1 MMTSLHIKD
10 EPMPTPIASGSGSGS
25 GSSIGGATNGHAK
38 RPAKPSL
45 PGHSD
50 DSSDD
55 DDDDKPL
62 AKRPKVEEESDL
74 SSDSDSDV
82 PLTST
87 VSSQNGVKKEEDEDN
102 DDDDS
107 DDDSDAP
114 LTATVKKRSDSGSA
128 DDDDDEEDEEDDDGG
143 DDDDDDDD
151 DDDED
156 DDKPLSRTA
165 KSNRK
170 PPKTMSITGSGE
182 KKWDVLVHKG
192 PRFPD
197 PYQPLPKDVKLKYD
211 GEPVDLPP
219 ETEEVAMFY
228 AVKIETQHA
237 QNPIFNRNFF
247 DDFTADLKKFP
258 PRDGTQIKSFD
269 KLDFRD
275 MYNYWRSLK
284 DAENERKKALA
295 PSARKREI
303 EARKVEENTWKICLV
318 DGVEQRV
325 GNVNV
330 EPPGLFLGRGAHPK
344 AGKVKRRI
352 YPGDITINHSAE
364 HPAPSPPPG
373 LGDWGEVVEKK
384 DVTWLAYWKENING
398 QYKYVFLDATS
409 NFKTNSDREKFEKA
423 RKLDTVVKQIRRD
436 VNKNLKSKV
445 RNERQIATIVWLID
459 NFSLRAGNE
468 KGEDEAETYGVCSL
482 RCEHAQVKMPD
493 TIHLEFLG
501 KDSMKFEEDLK
512 ITNPDVFKNITM
524 FLKTNGMKDK
534 SGNYVR
540 KKPNDPIFCAPG
552 DSAAGK
558 MQPLQPSAV
567 NTFLSKYM
575 KGLSAKVFRTYNASV
590 TFQGLLEQTEE
601 WLRSRPNKAEREINQ
616 TNLRLAY
623 NEANRQV
630 AILCNHQKTVNP
642 MLLNRNLER
651 TQEKIFQIRYEIMK
665 EQQKILTFHKIG
677 ELKKEFKAKEFPFMK
692 QFDLI
697 MQRQELDAD
706 KVKEYEERLIS
717 DKKAKL
723 ESTFKRQQ
731 SEVQYQ
737 LEQKGVASEDGTK
750 KKGKKAKDVEEEVRS
765 SIKGF
770 KDKKQVDDELKALSE
785 TAKRLEKER
794 KTNKSQAASCNFA
807 SSAKKILSKHDMI
820 RKQEAELVNKN
831 NASDVALSTSKLNYI
846 DPRITL
852 AWLKEW
858 DDRLV
863 DMGLGKNAAGK
874 KKAVKKEEEEEE
886 DVKPAKKGGKKGA
899 AAAAAAAKKAK
910 TGTANSTGD
919 SEKMEL
925 GLQVMNISQFFAAS
939 LQKKFKWAASG
950 DDGRDISARWVFVKD
965 AQGKMRKLDS
975 AERKGQ
981 DGGSMV
987 AMTDAAETSE
997 VKQRAANG
1005 TLKPQTAADK
1015 KRSEPLKAVDKAE
1028 ENESDSSMSSDSE
1041 SDDDKPLAAS

>member
-1 MMTSLHIKD
+1 MSGIQVKN
-10 EPMPTPIASGSGSGS
+10 EPMPASLASGS
-25 GSSIGGATNGHAK
+25 TNGHAK
-38 RPAKPSL
+38 RPAKPSIF
-45 PGHSD
+45 SD
-50 DSSDD
+50 SDASSD

-62 AKRPKVEEESDL
+62 AKRPKVEDSDL
-74 SSDSDSDV
+74 SSDSDA
-82 PLTST
+82 PLTAVT
-87 VSSQNGVKKEEDEDN
+87 SQNGVKKRNGSSQDDDEDSS
-102 DDDDS
+102 DS
-107 DDDSDAP
+107 DSDAP
-114 LTATVKKRSDSGSA
+114 LTAVVKKNNDSD
-128 DDDDDEEDEEDDDGG
+128 DNDDDDEDEDDDDEDGDDNG

-151 DDDED
+151 
-156 DDKPLSRTA
+156 KPLSRTSKA
-165 KSNRK
+165 NRK

-197 PYQPLPKDVKLKYD
+197 PYQPLPRDVKLKYD
-211 GEPVDLPP
+211 GRPVDLPWQ
-219 ETEEVAMFY
+219 TEEVAMFY
-228 AVKIETQHA
+228 AVKLETQHA
-237 QNPIFNRNFF
+237 QNAIFNRNFF
-247 DDFTADLKKFP
+247 DDFKADLKKYP

-275 MYNYWRSLK
+275 MYNHWRSLR
-284 DAENERKKALA
+284 DAELERKKALA

-303 EARKVEENTWKICLV
+303 EERKVEESKWKICLV

-325 GNVNV
+325 GNFNV

-352 YPGDITINHSAE
+352 HPGDITINHSAK
-364 HPAPSPPPG
+364 HPAPHPPAG
-373 LGDWGEVVEKK
+373 MGDWAEVVEKK

-398 QYKYVFLDATS
+398 QFKYVFLDATS

-445 RNERQIATIVWLID
+445 RHERQIATIVWLID

-482 RCEHAQVKMPD
+482 RCEHAQIKMPD

-512 ITNPDVFKNITM
+512 ITNPDVFKNIAM
-524 FLKTNGMKDK
+524 FLKTNGMKDA
-534 SGNYVR
+534 SGNFVR
-540 KKPNDPIFCAPG
+540 KKPSDPIFCAPESG
-552 DSAAGK
+552 SGGGK
-558 MQPLQPSAV
+558 MQPLQPGSV
-567 NTFLSKYM
+567 NQFLSKYM

-601 WLRSRPNKAEREINQ
+601 WLKSRSNKAEREINQ

-651 TQEKIFQIRYEIMK
+651 TQDKIFQIRYEIMK

-677 ELKKEFKAKEFPFMK
+677 ELKKEYKPKDFPFMK
-692 QFDLI
+692 QFDKI
-697 MQRQELDAD
+697 MQKQELDAE
-706 KVKEYEERLIS
+706 KVKQYEEQMIT
-717 DKKAKL
+717 DKKSKL

-731 SEVQYQ
+731 SELQYQ
-737 LEQKGVASEDGTK
+737 LEQKGLTGDDGTP
-750 KKGKKAKDVEEEVRS
+750 KKGKKAKNVEEEVRS

-770 KDKKQVDDELKALSE
+770 KDKKQVDEELKALNE

-794 KTNKSQAASCNFA
+794 KSNKSQATSCNFA
-807 SSAKKILSKHDMI
+807 SSAKKILSKYEMI
-820 RKQEAELVNKN
+820 KKQEAELVNKN
-831 NASDVALSTSKLNYI
+831 NTSDVALGTSKLNYI

-858 DDRLV
+858 DDRLI
-863 DMGLGKNAAGK
+863 DLGQGKGAPK
-874 KKAVKKEEEEEE
+874 KKVKKEEEEE
-886 DVKPAKKGGKKGA
+886 DVKPKKGKGAAGKKGA
-899 AAAAAAAKKAK
+899 AK
-910 TGTANSTGD
+910 TGVANSTGD

-925 GLQVMNISQFFAAS
+925 GLQVMNIGQFFANS

-950 DDGRDISARWVFVKD
+950 DDGRDISAKWVFVKD
-965 AQGKMRKLDS
+965 AQSKMRKLDS

-981 DGGSMV
+981 NGGSFA
-987 AMTDAAETSE
+987 AMTDAADSKEAAPT
-997 VKQRAANG
+997 ANG
-1005 TLKPQTAADK
+1005 TLKKQTAADRK
-1015 KRSEPLKAVDKAE
+1015 MSKPLKAVDKAE
-1028 ENESDSSMSSDSE
+1028 ESDDDLSSDSDSSD
-1041 SDDDKPLAAS
+1041 DDDKPLAAVK

>member
-1 MMTSLHIKD
+1 MPASLASTS
-10 EPMPTPIASGSGSGS
+10 
-25 GSSIGGATNGHAK
+25 TNGHAK
-38 RPAKPSL
+38 RPAKQSL
-45 PGHSD
+45 FGDS
-50 DSSDD
+50 DSSSD

-62 AKRPKVEEESDL
+62 AKKPKVENSEL
-74 SSDSDSDV
+74 SSDSDDSDA

-87 VSSQNGVKKEEDEDN
+87 ISSQNGVKKHSSSDDDDDDDN
-102 DDDDS
+102 DDGSDS
-107 DDDSDAP
+107 DSDAP
-114 LTATVKKRSDSGSA
+114 LTAVVKKSNDSDDDDG
-128 DDDDDEEDEEDDDGG
+128 DDDDEEEEDG
-143 DDDDDDDD
+143 DDDDDD

-156 DDKPLSRTA
+156 DKPLSRSS
-165 KSNRK
+165 KSKQPN
-170 PPKTMSITGSGE
+170 TMSITGSGE
-182 KKWDVLVHKG
+182 KKWDVLIHKG

-211 GEPVDLPP
+211 GKPVDLPP

-228 AVKIETQHA
+228 AVKLETQHA
-237 QNPIFNRNFF
+237 QNAIFNRNFF
-247 DDFTADLKKFP
+247 NDFKADLKKYP

-284 DAENERKKALA
+284 DAELERKKSLA

-303 EARKVEENTWKICLV
+303 EERKVEETKWKVCLV

-352 YPGDITINHSAE
+352 SPGDITINHSAN
-364 HPAPSPPPG
+364 HAAPQPPAG
-373 LGDWGEVVEKK
+373 MGDWAEVVEKK

-409 NFKTNSDREKFEKA
+409 NFKTNSDRDKFEKA

-445 RNERQIATIVWLID
+445 RHERQIATIVWLID

-482 RCEHAQVKMPD
+482 RCEHAQIKMPD

-512 ITNPDVFKNITM
+512 ITNPDVFKNIAM

-534 SGNYVR
+534 SGNFIR
-540 KKPNDPIFCAPG
+540 KKPSDPIFCAPESG
-552 DSAAGK
+552 SGK
-558 MQPLQPSAV
+558 MQPLQPSSV
-567 NTFLSKYM
+567 NQFLSKYM

-590 TFQGLLEQTEE
+590 TFQGLLEQTED
-601 WLRSRPNKAEREINQ
+601 WLKSRPKAAEREINQ

-642 MLLNRNLER
+642 MMLNRNLER

-665 EQQKILTFHKIG
+665 EQQKILTFHKVG
-677 ELKKEFKAKEFPFMK
+677 ELKKEFKPKEFPFMK
-692 QFDLI
+692 QFDKI
-697 MQRQELDAD
+697 MQKQDLDAE
-706 KVKEYEERLIS
+706 KVKQYEEQMIT

-731 SEVQYQ
+731 SELQYQ
-737 LEQKGVASEDGTK
+737 LEQKGLAGEDGTP
-750 KKGKKAKDVEEEVRS
+750 KKAKKAKNVEEEVRS

-770 KDKKQVDDELKALSE
+770 KDKKQVDEELKALNE

-794 KTNKSQAASCNFA
+794 KTNKSQATSCNFA
-807 SSAKKILSKHDMI
+807 SSAKKILSKYEMI
-820 RKQEAELVNKN
+820 KKQEAELVNKN
-831 NASDVALSTSKLNYI
+831 NTSDVALGTSKLNYI

-858 DDRLV
+858 DDRLIA
-863 DMGLGKNAAGK
+863 LGHAKGGPK
-874 KKAVKKEEEEEE
+874 KKVKKEEEEE
-886 DVKPAKKGGKKGA
+886 DVKPKKKGA
-899 AAAAAAAKKAK
+899 AASKKGAAAKA
-910 TGTANSTGD
+910 GLANSTGD

-925 GLQVMNISQFFAAS
+925 GLQVMNINQFFANA

-950 DDGRDISARWVFVKD
+950 DDGRDISAKWKFVKD
-965 AQGKMRKLDS
+965 AQAKMRKLDS

-981 DGGSMV
+981 NGGSMA
-987 AMTDAAETSE
+987 AMTDAADSSE
-997 VKQRAANG
+997 AKAKANG
-1005 TLKPQTAADK
+1005 VLKKQTAADQK
-1015 KRSEPLKAVDKAE
+1015 LAKPIKAVDQTE
-1028 ENESDSSMSSDSE
+1028 ESDDDSSSD
-1041 SDDDKPLAAS
+1041 DDDKPLAAT

>member
-1 MMTSLHIKD
+1 MAGIQVKD
-10 EPMPTPIASGSGSGS
+10 EPMPASLASTS
-25 GSSIGGATNGHAK
+25 TNGHAK
-38 RPAKPSL
+38 RPAKQSL
-45 PGHSD
+45 FSD
-50 DSSDD
+50 SDSSSD

-62 AKRPKVEEESDL
+62 AKKPKVEDSEL
-74 SSDSDSDV
+74 SSDSDDSDA

-87 VSSQNGVKKEEDEDN
+87 VTSQNGVKKNSSSDNDN

-107 DDDSDAP
+107 DSDSDAP
-114 LTATVKKRSDSGSA
+114 LTAVVKKSNDSDEEE
-128 DDDDDEEDEEDDDGG
+128 DDDDEEEDDNDGDDG

-151 DDDED
+151 DQ
-156 DDKPLSRTA
+156 PLSRSS
-165 KSNRK
+165 KSK
-170 PPKTMSITGSGE
+170 QKAPKSMSITGSGE
-182 KKWDVLVHKG
+182 KKWDVLIHKG

-197 PYQPLPKDVKLKYD
+197 PYQPLPKDIKLKYD
-211 GEPVDLPP
+211 GKPVDLPP
-219 ETEEVAMFY
+219 QTEEVAMFY
-228 AVKIETQHA
+228 AVKLQTQHA
-237 QNPIFNRNFF
+237 QNAIFNRNFF
-247 DDFTADLKKFP
+247 DDFKADLKNYP

-269 KLDFRD
+269 KLDFGD

-284 DAENERKKALA
+284 DAELERKKSLA

-303 EARKVEENTWKICLV
+303 EERKAEETKWKVCLV

-352 YPGDITINHSAE
+352 SPGDITINHSANK
-364 HPAPSPPPG
+364 PAPQPPAG
-373 LGDWGEVVEKK
+373 MGDWAEVVEKK

-436 VNKNLKSKV
+436 INKNLKSKV
-445 RNERQIATIVWLID
+445 RHERQIATIVWLID

-482 RCEHAQVKMPD
+482 RCEHAQIKMPD

-512 ITNPDVFKNITM
+512 ITNPDVFKNIAM

-534 SGNYVR
+534 SGNFVR
-540 KKPNDPIFCAPG
+540 KKPSDPIFCAPESG
-552 DSAAGK
+552 SGK
-558 MQPLQPSAV
+558 MQPLQPSSV
-567 NTFLSKYM
+567 NQFLSKYM

-601 WLRSRPNKAEREINQ
+601 WLKSRPNATEREINQ

-665 EQQKILTFHKIG
+665 EQQKILTFHKLG
-677 ELKKEFKAKEFPFMK
+677 ELKKEFKPKEFPFMK
-692 QFDLI
+692 QFDKI
-697 MQRQELDAD
+697 MRKQDLDTE
-706 KVKEYEERLIS
+706 KVKQYEEQMIT

-731 SEVQYQ
+731 SELQYQ
-737 LEQKGVASEDGTK
+737 LEQKGLAGEDGTPK
-750 KKGKKAKDVEEEVRS
+750 KSKKVKNVEEEVRS

-770 KDKKQVDDELKALSE
+770 KDKKQVDEELKALNE

-794 KTNKSQAASCNFA
+794 KTNKSQATSCNFA
-807 SSAKKILSKHDMI
+807 SSAKKILGKYEMI
-820 RKQEAELVNKN
+820 KKQEAELVNKN
-831 NASDVALSTSKLNYI
+831 NTSDVALSTSKLNYI

-858 DDRLV
+858 DDRLIA
-863 DMGLGKNAAGK
+863 MGHGKGGPK
-874 KKAVKKEEEEEE
+874 KRVKKEEEPEEK
-886 DVKPAKKGGKKGA
+886 DVKPKKKGAASKKGA
-899 AAAAAAAKKAK
+899 AAAKA
-910 TGTANSTGD
+910 GLANSTGD

-925 GLQVMNISQFFAAS
+925 GLQVMNISQFFANA

-950 DDGRDISARWVFVKD
+950 DDGRDISAKWKFVKD
-965 AQGKMRKLDS
+965 AQAKMRKLDS

-981 DGGSMV
+981 NGGSMA
-987 AMTDAAETSE
+987 AMTDVADSQAA
-997 VKQRAANG
+997 KPRANG
-1005 TLKPQTAADK
+1005 VLKKQTAADQK
-1015 KRSEPLKAVDKAE
+1015 LARPIEAVDKTE
-1028 ENESDSSMSSDSE
+1028 ESDDDLSSD
-1041 SDDDKPLAAS
+1041 DDDKPLAAA

>member
-1 MMTSLHIKD
+1 MNSIQVKN
-10 EPMPTPIASGSGSGS
+10 EPMLASFASTS
-25 GSSIGGATNGHAK
+25 TNGKAK
-38 RPAKPSL
+38 RSAKPSL
-45 PGHSD
+45 FSGSEV
-50 DSSDD
+50 SSDD
-55 DDDDKPL
+55 DEEKPL
-62 AKRPKVEEESDL
+62 AKRPKVE
-74 SSDSDSDV
+74 DSDSDA

-87 VSSQNGVKKEEDEDN
+87 VSSQNGVQKRSGSSNNDDN
-102 DDDDS
+102 DDDSDS
-107 DDDSDAP
+107 DSDAP
-114 LTATVKKRSDSGSA
+114 LTALVKKSNGSDDDEDD
-128 DDDDDEEDEEDDDGG
+128 DDDDDEGDDDDEE

-151 DDDED
+151 DD
-156 DDKPLSRTA
+156 KPLSKSS

-182 KKWDVLVHKG
+182 KKWDVLIHKG

-211 GEPVDLPP
+211 GRPVDLPWQ
-219 ETEEVAMFY
+219 TEEIAMFY
-228 AVKIETQHA
+228 AVKLETQHA
-237 QNPIFNRNFF
+237 QNAIFNRNFF
-247 DDFTADLKKFP
+247 DDFKTDLKKYP

-284 DAENERKKALA
+284 DAELERKKALA

-303 EARKVEENTWKICLV
+303 EERKAEETKWKICLV

-352 YPGDITINHSAE
+352 SPGDITINHSAD
-364 HPAPSPPPG
+364 HPAPQPPAG
-373 LGDWGEVVEKK
+373 MGDWAEVVEKK

-445 RNERQIATIVWLID
+445 RHERQIATIVWLID

-482 RCEHAQVKMPD
+482 RCEHAQIKMPD

-512 ITNPDVFKNITM
+512 ITNPDVFKNIAM
-524 FLKTNGMKDK
+524 FLKSNGMKDK

-540 KKPNDPIFCAPG
+540 KKPSDPIFCAPESG
-552 DSAAGK
+552 SGK
-558 MQPLQPSAV
+558 MQPLQPNSV
-567 NTFLSKYM
+567 NQFLSKYM

-601 WLRSRPNKAEREINQ
+601 WLKSRPNAAEREINQ

-651 TQEKIFQIRYEIMK
+651 TQDKIFQIRYEIMK
-665 EQQKILTFHKIG
+665 EQQKILTFHKVS
-677 ELKKEFKAKEFPFMK
+677 ELKKEFKVKEHPFMK
-692 QFDLI
+692 QFDKI
-697 MQRQELDAD
+697 MQKQDLDAE
-706 KVKEYEERLIS
+706 KVKQYEEQMIS
-717 DKKAKL
+717 DKKSKL

-731 SEVQYQ
+731 SELQYQ
-737 LEQKGVASEDGTK
+737 LEQKGLTGDDGTP
-750 KKGKKAKDVEEEVRS
+750 KKGKKAKNVEEEVRS

-770 KDKKQVDDELKALSE
+770 KDKKQVDEELKALNE

-794 KTNKSQAASCNFA
+794 KTNKSQATSCNFV
-807 SSAKKILSKHDMI
+807 SSAKKILSKYEMI
-820 RKQEAELVNKN
+820 KKQEAELVNKN
-831 NASDVALSTSKLNYI
+831 NTSDVALSTSKLNYI

-858 DDRLV
+858 DDRLS
-863 DMGLGKNAAGK
+863 DLGQGKAAPK
-874 KKAVKKEEEEEE
+874 KKVKKEEEEN
-886 DVKPAKKGGKKGA
+886 DIKPKKKDAKGA
-899 AAAAAAAKKAK
+899 ASKKRAAK
-910 TGTANSTGD
+910 TGLANSTGD

-925 GLQVMNISQFFAAS
+925 GLQVMNISQFFANA

-950 DDGRDISARWVFVKD
+950 DDGRDISAKWVFVKD
-965 AQGKMRKLDS
+965 AQSKMRKLDS

-981 DGGSMV
+981 KGGSMA
-987 AMTDAAETSE
+987 AMTDAADSKEAQPKVNCVLKKQTSADR
-997 VKQRAANG
+997 KMS
-1005 TLKPQTAADK
+1005 KPI
-1015 KRSEPLKAVDKAE
+1015 KAVDKTE
-1028 ENESDSSMSSDSE
+1028 ESDDDLSSDSS
-1041 SDDDKPLAAS
+1041 DDEDKPLAAVV

>member
-1 MMTSLHIKD
+1 MAGIQVKD
-10 EPMPTPIASGSGSGS
+10 EPMPASLASGS
-25 GSSIGGATNGHAK
+25 TNGHAK
-38 RPAKPSL
+38 RTVKQSL
-45 PGHSD
+45 FGDSD
-50 DSSDD
+50 VSSD

-62 AKRPKVEEESDL
+62 AKRPKVEESDL
-74 SSDSDSDV
+74 SSDSDDSDA
-82 PLTST
+82 PLTSA
-87 VSSQNGVKKEEDEDN
+87 VSSQNGVKKQSGS
-102 DDDDS
+102 DDDDEDS
-107 DDDSDAP
+107 DSDSDAP
-114 LTATVKKRSDSGSA
+114 LTAVVNKKS
-128 DDDDDEEDEEDDDGG
+128 E

-151 DDDED
+151 DDDEEDDDGEEEDGDDDDDDD
-156 DDKPLSRTA
+156 DDKPLSRSA

-197 PYQPLPKDVKLKYD
+197 PYQPLPRDVKLKYD
-211 GEPVDLPP
+211 GKPVDLPP

-228 AVKIETQHA
+228 AVKLETQHA
-237 QNPIFNRNFF
+237 QNAIFNCNFF
-247 DDFTADLKKFP
+247 DDFKADLKKYP

-275 MYNYWRSLK
+275 MYNYWRSLR

-303 EARKVEENTWKICLV
+303 EERKAEELKWKICLV
-318 DGVEQRV
+318 DGVEQKV

-352 YPGDITINHSAE
+352 FPGDITINHSAD
-364 HPAPSPPPG
+364 HPAPQPPAG
-373 LGDWGEVVEKK
+373 MGDWGEVVEKK

-436 VNKNLKSKV
+436 VKKNLKSKV
-445 RNERQIATIVWLID
+445 RHERQIATIVWLID

-482 RCEHAQVKMPD
+482 RCEHAQIKMPD

-512 ITNPDVFKNITM
+512 ITNPDVFKNIAM

-534 SGNYVR
+534 SGNFIR
-540 KKPNDPIFCAPG
+540 KKPSDPIFCAPV
-552 DSAAGK
+552 DSGK
-558 MQPLQPSAV
+558 MQPLQPNSV
-567 NTFLSKYM
+567 NQFLSKYM

-601 WLRSRPNKAEREINQ
+601 WIKSRPTASEREINQ

-651 TQEKIFQIRYEIMK
+651 TQDKIFQIRYEIMK

-692 QFDLI
+692 QFDKI
-697 MQRQELDAD
+697 MEKQDLDAE
-706 KVKEYEERLIS
+706 KVKQYEEQMVT
-717 DKKAKL
+717 DKKSKL

-731 SEVQYQ
+731 SELQYQ
-737 LEQKGVASEDGTK
+737 LEQKGLAGDEGK
-750 KKGKKAKDVEEEVRS
+750 KKSKKAKDVEEEVRS

-770 KDKKQVDDELKALSE
+770 KDKKQVDEELKALNE

-807 SSAKKILSKHDMI
+807 SSAKKILSKYEMI
-820 RKQEAELVNKN
+820 KKQEAELVNKN
-831 NASDVALSTSKLNYI
+831 NTSDVALSTSKLNYI

-852 AWLKEW
+852 SWLKEW
-858 DDRLV
+858 DDRLS
-863 DMGLGKNAAGK
+863 DLGQGK
-874 KKAVKKEEEEEE
+874 TAPKKRVKKEEEEE
-886 DVKPAKKGGKKGA
+886 DVKPKKKGA
-899 AAAAAAAKKAK
+899 AKGGAEKGAAK

-925 GLQVMNISQFFAAS
+925 GLQVMNISQFFANA

-950 DDGRDISARWVFVKD
+950 DDGRDISSKWVFVKD
-965 AQGKMRKLDS
+965 AQSKMRKLDS
-975 AERKGQ
+975 AERKGG
-981 DGGSMV
+981 DGGSFA
-987 AMTDAAETSE
+987 AMTDAADKD
-997 VKQRAANG
+997 VKPKANG
-1005 TLKPQTAADK
+1005 VLKKQTAADK
-1015 KRSEPLKAVDKAE
+1015 KLAKPIQAVDKTE
-1028 ENESDSSMSSDSE
+1028 ESDDSLSSDSD
-1041 SDDDKPLAAS
+1041 DDDKPLAAS

>member
-1 MMTSLHIKD
+1 MT
-10 EPMPTPIASGSGSGS
+10 T
-25 GSSIGGATNGHAK
+25 K
-38 RPAKPSL
+38 R
-45 PGHSD
+45 
-50 DSSDD
+50 
-55 DDDDKPL
+55 
-62 AKRPKVEEESDL
+62 
-74 SSDSDSDV
+74 
-82 PLTST
+82 
-87 VSSQNGVKKEEDEDN
+87 N
-102 DDDDS
+102 
-107 DDDSDAP
+107 
-114 LTATVKKRSDSGSA
+114 
-128 DDDDDEEDEEDDDGG
+128 EEDDDGG
-143 DDDDDDDD
+143 DDDDDDD

-156 DDKPLSRTA
+156 DDKPLSRTGKVKSQTA
-165 KSNRK
+165 KDHVHHRLRR
-170 PPKTMSITGSGE
+170 E
-182 KKWDVLVHKG
+182 KGGDVLVPKG

-197 PYQPLPKDVKLKYD
+197 PLPAAPQGRQAQVRRQARGPAARDRGGCHVLRRQDRDPARPKSNLQPQLLRRLHRRP
-211 GEPVDLPP
+211 
-219 ETEEVAMFY
+219 
-228 AVKIETQHA
+228 
-237 QNPIFNRNFF
+237 
-247 DDFTADLKKFP
+247 
-258 PRDGTQIKSFD
+258 
-269 KLDFRD
+269 
-275 MYNYWRSLK
+275 
-284 DAENERKKALA
+284 
-295 PSARKREI
+295 
-303 EARKVEENTWKICLV
+303 
-318 DGVEQRV
+318 QRV
-325 GNVNV
+325 PAKRRHPDQVVRQARLPRHTASNSASATSTSNH
-330 EPPGLFLGRGAHPK
+330 PGLFLGRGAHPK

-384 DVTWLAYWKENING
+384 DVHPGSPTGRK
-398 QYKYVFLDATS
+398 TS
-409 NFKTNSDREKFEKA
+409 TASTSTSSSTPPPTSRTNSDREKFEKA

-436 VNKNLKSKV
+436 VNKNLKSNV

-540 KKPNDPIFCAPG
+540 KKPNDPIFCAARRLGRRQDAAAAAQRRQHLPVQVHEG
-552 DSAAGK
+552 ASA
-558 MQPLQPSAV
+558 P
-567 NTFLSKYM
+567 
-575 KGLSAKVFRTYNASV
+575 
-590 TFQGLLEQTEE
+590 
-601 WLRSRPNKAEREINQ
+601 RSRPNKAEREINQ

-831 NASDVALSTSKLNYI
+831 NTSDVALSTSKLNYI

-858 DDRLV
+858 GRPARRH
-863 DMGLGKNAAGK
+863 GPGQECSRQEEGGQEGGGGGGRQAGP
-874 KKAVKKEEEEEE
+874 EGWQEGSCCCSSCRCQEGQ
-886 DVKPAKKGGKKGA
+886 DGHG
-899 AAAAAAAKKAK
+899 
-910 TGTANSTGD
+910 NSTGD

-997 VKQRAANG
+997 GEAARGQRHAQAADGGGQEAERAAQG
-1005 TLKPQTAADK
+1005 GRQGRGERERQQHEQRQRERRRQAARRVVR
-1015 KRSEPLKAVDKAE
+1015 RSLCQGCSRALETRSRGSK
-1028 ENESDSSMSSDSE
+1028 SGGS
-1041 SDDDKPLAAS
+1041 AAGGKVSRASCGCGY